1 MPPSARAKTLITTGP
16 YQYVRHPIYAAFIW
30 SGTGIMAM
38 AYKSWLLIIFVIPIH
53 IFWVWH
59 VQKEENYMIDKFGS
73 AYADY
78 MNTIGQFFPRF
89 TVDRENS

>member
-1 MPPSARAKTLITTGP
+1 
-16 YQYVRHPIYAAFIW
+16 
-30 SGTGIMAM
+30 MAM

-73 AYADY
+73 SYEDY